1 MSILLTSRRR
11 IVQAVSLLILNSN
24 FWAMGSRGLC
34 LPIMNCE
41 ACVVA
46 WLGCPIGMMARSI
59 AFVEFPLLVIG
70 SVLLVGAVMGRFL
83 CGWVCP
89 MGFLQDLL
97 YKIPK
102 PKFQLPDFLKWFKY
116 AFLLLS
122 VVAVAY
128 FSQNYEN
135 SMLFFCRFCPTASLQ
150 VVIPYMAANRV
161 FHVDSF
167 FVLRSS
173 VLAIVLF
180 LAIADRRSFCKV
192 MCPVG
197 ALVAITNKF
206 SLFSLKLN
214 EDSCVNCGKCDTEC
228 PMNVKVMQSSE
239 TGQTINRNTE
249 CIECLSCE
257 AACPVNAIGNN
268 SRVLHR

>member
-1 MSILLTSRRR
+1 MSTSLTVRRR
-11 IVQAVSLLILNSN
+11 ITQSVSLVLLNLN
-24 FWAMGSRGLC
+24 IFALGSRGLC

-59 AFVEFPLLVIG
+59 AFVEFPLMVIG
-70 SVLLVGAVMGRFL
+70 AVLLVGVVMGRFL

-102 PKFQLPDFLKWFKY
+102 LKFHLPDFLKWLKY
-116 AFLLLS
+116 AFLLGT

-128 FSQNYEN
+128 FAQDYEN
-135 SMLFFCRFCPTASLQ
+135 SRLFFCRFCPTSALQ
-150 VVIPYMAANRV
+150 VMIPYMAVNRLIL
-161 FHVDSF
+161 VDWFS
-167 FVLRSS
+167 LLKLA
-173 VLAIVLF
+173 VLALVLF
-180 LAIADRRSFCKV
+180 LAVAERRSFCKI

-197 ALVAITNKF
+197 ALIAVTNKF
-206 SLFSLKLN
+206 SLFSMKLKK
-214 EDSCVNCGKCDTEC
+214 DTCISCTKCDKAC
-228 PMNVKVMQSSE
+228 PMNVEVMQSKES
-239 TGQTINRNTE
+239 GRTINRNTE

-257 AACPVNAIGNN
+257 ETCPVKAIENN